1 MPLKSA
7 KTMQLSEPSKKILEL
22 IALGKL
28 RHGGYPILRWNA
40 SCLSTK
46 ESKWLPDVPA
56 WKMWKQLTRY
66 LYENGWKD
74 TTLDYS
80 GACRQALRLN

>member
-46 ESKWLPDVPA
+46 ESK
-56 WKMWKQLTRY
+56 
-66 LYENGWKD
+66 
-74 TTLDYS
+74 
-80 GACRQALRLN
+80 